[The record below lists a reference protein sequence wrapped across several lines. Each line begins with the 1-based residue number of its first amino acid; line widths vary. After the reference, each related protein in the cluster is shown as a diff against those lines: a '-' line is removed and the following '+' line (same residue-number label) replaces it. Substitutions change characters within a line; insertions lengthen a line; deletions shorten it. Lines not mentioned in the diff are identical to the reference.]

1 MPDSAYDKARTKSA
15 PAKAE
20 PKKKA
25 KGDDEHA
32 EEAAPQQ
39 ISVPKVPPTFLALD
53 NVVVNLADTGGE
65 RMIQFRAEAFN
76 VFNRV
81 NLGNPV
87 SALNSS
93 NFGLI
98 TSASDPRIIQ
108 LALKYAF

>member
-1 MPDSAYDKARTKSA
+1 MRVVDMSVTKEVS
-15 PAKAE
+15 
-20 PKKKA
+20 
-25 KGDDEHA
+25 
-32 EEAAPQQ
+32 
-39 ISVPKVPPTFLALD
+39 FL
-53 NVVVNLADTGGE
+53 E
-65 RMIQFRAEAFN
+65 RLSGQFRFEIFN